1 MQLTIIAGDDISSL
15 QVGEDIELEILVS
28 LCKIEIVSIADIPL
42 EQLQLIV
49 NGQKIALNSPDLL
62 KKQLKDFVINDG
74 DAIHIGKVQQP
85 PKQPINSSQASST
98 STGLSSIISNLVKSI
113 KVPTKR
119 PSEDSQDR
127 MMAERI
133 FDSLSEPVRLDF
145 LKANYPEL
153 AEAYEANPTDKEAFV
168 NAFFQAKK
176 DLARK
181 ERLMMDETSEEGQR
195 YVAELIERQNIDFMH
210 NFAMEHMPEAF
221 IPVHMLF
228 IRMKINNCPVIAF
241 IDSGAQTSI
250 LSESCAKR
258 CNVLRMVDKRIRV
271 QAVGIGGN
279 QKMLGRIHSCQV
291 QVNEHFFSCPFE
303 VMADRDIDILFG
315 LNTLLRHKCS
325 IDLIKMVLRFG
336 DGTEAPFLSEAEFQR
351 EKEAVIL
358 NEIAN
363 NEK

>member
-1 MQLTIIAGDDISSL
+1 
-15 QVGEDIELEILVS
+15 
-28 LCKIEIVSIADIPL
+28 
-42 EQLQLIV
+42 
-49 NGQKIALNSPDLL
+49 
-62 KKQLKDFVINDG
+62 
-74 DAIHIGKVQQP
+74 
-85 PKQPINSSQASST
+85 
-98 STGLSSIISNLVKSI
+98 
-113 KVPTKR
+113 
-119 PSEDSQDR
+119 
-127 MMAERI
+127 
-133 FDSLSEPVRLDF
+133 
-145 LKANYPEL
+145 
-153 AEAYEANPTDKEAFV
+153 
-168 NAFFQAKK
+168 
-176 DLARK
+176 
-181 ERLMMDETSEEGQR
+181 
-195 YVAELIERQNIDFMH
+195 
-210 NFAMEHMPEAF
+210 FAMEHMPEAF

-258 CNVLRMVDKRIRV
+258 CNVIRMVDKRIRV

-358 NEIAN
+358 NEKASIPSQGSLQKITFNPDSLTAFLFALSTSATTQPPQPAPVN
-363 NEK
+363 LAAKQPESRHLWTVASNSGQLHSNKFAQDL

>member
-1 MQLTIIAGDDISSL
+1 
-15 QVGEDIELEILVS
+15 
-28 LCKIEIVSIADIPL
+28 
-42 EQLQLIV
+42 
-49 NGQKIALNSPDLL
+49 
-62 KKQLKDFVINDG
+62 
-74 DAIHIGKVQQP
+74 
-85 PKQPINSSQASST
+85 
-98 STGLSSIISNLVKSI
+98 
-113 KVPTKR
+113 
-119 PSEDSQDR
+119 
-127 MMAERI
+127 
-133 FDSLSEPVRLDF
+133 
-145 LKANYPEL
+145 
-153 AEAYEANPTDKEAFV
+153 
-168 NAFFQAKK
+168 
-176 DLARK
+176 
-181 ERLMMDETSEEGQR
+181 MMDETSEEGQR

-241 IDSGAQTSI
+241 IDSGKFFEFYFKILIFEGAQTSI

-291 QVNEHFFSCPFE
+291 QVNDHFFSCPFE

-358 NEIAN
+358 NGLFFSF
-363 NEK
+363 EKFFG

>member
-15 QVGEDIELEILVS
+15 EVGADIEIEILVS
-28 LCKIEIVSIADIPL
+28 LCKIELVSIADIPL
-42 EQLQLIV
+42 EQLQLTF
-49 NGQKIALNSPDLL
+49 NGQKIVLNSSDLL
-62 KKQLKDFVINDG
+62 KKQLKDFNIKDG
-74 DAIHIGKVQQP
+74 DAIHVEKI
-85 PKQPINSSQASST
+85 KQTAKKTIPPINFPTSST

-127 MMAERI
+127 IMAERI

-145 LKANYPEL
+145 LRANFPEL
-153 AEAYEANPTDKEAFV
+153 AAAYEANPTDKEAFV
-168 NAFFQAKK
+168 TAFYQSKK
-176 DLARK
+176 ELARK

-221 IPVHMLF
+221 IPVHMLY

-279 QKMLGRIHSCQV
+279 QKMLGR
-291 QVNEHFFSCPFE
+291 
-303 VMADRDIDILFG
+303 FG
-315 LNTLLRHKCS
+315 LSTLLRHKCS
-325 IDLIKMVLRFG
+325 IDLVKMVLRFG
-336 DGTEAPFLSEAEFQR
+336 DGTETPFLSEAEFQR
-351 EKEAVIL
+351 EKEAVVL
-358 NEIAN
+358 SDIAN
-363 NEK
+363 NEKTG